1 MRLVY
6 NYSERGINVARDNLK
21 SGDNMSK
28 QAEEEGGAQTNAVTY
43 LIRIIEQLISELG
56 MK

>member
-1 MRLVY
+1 MY